1 MANRR
6 AIVTLATGEEYE
18 HFWET
23 YCEPN
28 WVPYADRIGCD
39 LIRLSEPLD
48 TSERA
53 RGRSPSWQKCLI
65 LGLDFASRYE
75 QIIWIDSDIIINL
88 AAAPDIVGDCPRERV
103 GAVFTGAHIADWAVP
118 VILDRVLRQ
127 PAQTSGVAELV
138 EATRRNY
145 AAYGLSNPPDVMVQ
159 CGTLVLSPAHHREM
173 LERIYE
179 TPHYP
184 SNTRQYE
191 QPPLSYE
198 VLTKDMHYPL
208 DGRFNYTFFE
218 QLYAHYPFLVDSASF
233 RRLGEICASP
243 GMAGPLP
250 VAAYQ
255 QLLQHAMVSEFYN
268 SYFFHLAGAL
278 KMAPYLPSSLFKMAP
293 PDLYP
298 A

>member
-6 AIVTLATGEEYE
+6 AIVTLATGDEYE
-18 HFWET
+18 HFWDT
-23 YCEPN
+23 YCEAN
-28 WVPYADRIGCD
+28 WVPYAERIGCD
-39 LIRLSEPLD
+39 LIRLTEPLD
-48 TSERA
+48 TSDRA

-75 QIIWIDSDIIINL
+75 RIIWIDADIIINL
-88 AAAPDIVGDCPRERV
+88 ATAPDIVGDCPPERV
-103 GAVFTGAHIADWAVP
+103 GAVLAGAHLSEWASQL
-118 VILDRVLRQ
+118 ILGRVMKW
-127 PAQTSGVAELV
+127 PAAAAEAAKLV
-138 EATRRNY
+138 DATGLNY
-145 AAYGLSNPPDVMVQ
+145 AAYGLPDPPNQIIQ
-159 CGTLVLSPAHHREM
+159 CGTLVLSPLHHREM
-173 LERIYE
+173 LERIYHD
-179 TPHYP
+179 PHYP
-184 SNTRQYE
+184 SDMRQYE

-198 VLTKDMHYPL
+198 VLTKDIHYPL

-218 QLYAHYPFLVDSASF
+218 QLYAHHPFLADSASF

-243 GMAGPLP
+243 GMVGPLP
-250 VAAYQ
+250 MAAYQ
-255 QLLQHAMVSEFYN
+255 QLLQHALVSEFYN